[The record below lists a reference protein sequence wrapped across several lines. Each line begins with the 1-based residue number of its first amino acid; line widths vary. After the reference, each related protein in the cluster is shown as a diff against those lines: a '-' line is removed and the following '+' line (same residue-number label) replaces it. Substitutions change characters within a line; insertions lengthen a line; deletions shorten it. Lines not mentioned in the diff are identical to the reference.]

1 MSNTYLTT
9 DQLAKKIHYNART
22 IRNELIDAC
31 LFEGTHYIRPFG
43 RRKILFIW
51 ETIEKDMLNLLNDSM
66 AMPHSNAGAA
76 V

>member
-51 ETIEKDMLNLLNDSM
+51 ETIEKDMLSLLNDSI
-66 AMPHSNAGAA
+66 AMPHVSVEVAA
-76 V
+76 